1 MEIINHNEKMEE
13 TENKPKV
20 DEEPEKK
27 KGDYFYENKVPEVDE
42 LVMVRVN
49 SIDEMGVLCS
59 LLEYN
64 NLEGFLPLSELS
76 RKRMRSV
83 LRHVRVGQKQV
94 LQVIR
99 VDTERGYTDLSK
111 KYVEEPERTKGTE
124 KYNIGKTVHGIV
136 KHLAETKHKEV
147 EEIYKLMIWPL
158 NKKHTHPYDAFKLL
172 AANTETVPDIY
183 EGLGLEI
190 PQDYIDTLI
199 KVVKHQLAVQPVKIG
214 AEVDVTSFVGGIDD
228 IKRALKAGLTS
239 VPKFGDF
246 DVKIQL
252 VSSPTFLIF
261 TITTDEAGGTAAIEG
276 VTNVIK
282 EEITKAGGNFVC
294 TKPPHVIGAT
304 VGKDTGDI
312 GEDQ

>member
-1 MEIINHNEKMEE
+1 MSDSDSDNNDRNEKSE
-13 TENKPKV
+13 
-20 DEEPEKK
+20 DEDEMGKK
-27 KGDYFYENKVPEVDE
+27 KGDYFYEHKVPEVDE
-42 LVMVRVN
+42 LVMARVN
-49 SIDEMGVLCS
+49 SIDEMGVLCQ

-99 VDTERGYTDLSK
+99 VDTE
-111 KYVEEPERTKGTE
+111 

-136 KHLAETKHKEV
+136 KHLAETKHREV
-147 EEIYKLMIWPL
+147 EEIYSLMIWPL
-158 NKKHTHPYDAFKLL
+158 YKKYSHPYEAFKLL
-172 AANTETVPDIY
+172 AASSETVPDIY
-183 EGLGLEI
+183 EGLNLTI
-190 PQDYIDTLI
+190 PEDYFDTLV

-228 IKRALKAGLTS
+228 IKNALKAGLAS
-239 VPKFGDF
+239 KGEF
-246 DVKIQL
+246 DIKIQL

-261 TITTDEAGGTAAIEG
+261 TTTTDENAGTEAIEG

-282 EEITKAGGNFVC
+282 DEILKVGGNFVLV
-294 TKPPHVIGAT
+294 KPPHVIGKE
-304 VGKDTGDI
+304 VGKG
-312 GEDQ
+312 GEGESDQ

>member
-1 MEIINHNEKMEE
+1 V
-13 TENKPKV
+13 EN
-20 DEEPEKK
+20 DEENNNEDKGEEVASK
-27 KGDYFYENKVPEVDE
+27 KGDYFYEHRVPEVDE
-42 LVMVRVN
+42 LVMARVN

-99 VDTERGYTDLSK
+99 VDTDRGYTDLSK
-111 KYVEEPERTKGTE
+111 KYVEEPERIKGTE

-147 EEIYKLMIWPL
+147 EEIYKMMIWPL
-158 NKKHTHPYDAFKLL
+158 YKKYSHPYEAFKII
-172 AANTETVPDIY
+172 AASGDSTPDIY
-183 EGLGLEI
+183 EGLNLEI
-190 PQDYIDTLI
+190 PEGFLETLI

-214 AEVDVTSFVGGIDD
+214 AEVDVTSYVGGIDD
-228 IKRALKAGLTS
+228 IKHALKVALAS
-239 VPKFGDF
+239 APKEF
-246 DVKIQL
+246 DIKIQL

-261 TITTDEAGGTAAIEG
+261 CTTTDESAGTEAIEN

-282 EEITKAGGNFVC
+282 TEITKVGGNFVC
-294 TKPPHVIGAT
+294 VKPPHAIGKET
-304 VGKDTGDI
+304 KDG
-312 GEDQ
+312 GEDDK

>member
-1 MEIINHNEKMEE
+1 MDSDSDNNRNEKSE
-13 TENKPKV
+13 
-20 DEEPEKK
+20 DDDDIGKK
-27 KGDYFYENKVPEVDE
+27 KGDYFYEHKVPEVDE
-42 LVMVRVN
+42 LVMARVN
-49 SIDEMGVLCS
+49 SIDEMGVLCQ

-111 KYVEEPERTKGTE
+111 KYVEESERVKGTE

-136 KHLAETKHKEV
+136 KHLAETKHREV
-147 EEIYKLMIWPL
+147 EEIYSLMIWPL
-158 NKKHTHPYDAFKLL
+158 YKKYSHPYEAFKLL
-172 AANTETVPDIY
+172 AASAETVPDIY
-183 EGLGLEI
+183 DGLNLTI
-190 PQDYIDTLI
+190 PEDYFETLV

-228 IKRALKAGLTS
+228 IKNALKAGLS
-239 VPKFGDF
+239 SKGEF
-246 DVKIQL
+246 DIKIQL

-261 TITTDEAGGTAAIEG
+261 TTTTDEAAGTEAIDS

-282 EEITKAGGNFVC
+282 DEILKVGGNFVLI
-294 TKPPHVIGAT
+294 KPTHVIGKE
-304 VGKDTGDI
+304 VGGKVE
-312 GEDQ
+312 GEGEQ

>member
-1 MEIINHNEKMEE
+1 MED
-13 TENKPKV
+13 ENKQIKG
-20 DEEPEKK
+20 EEGEVK
-27 KGDYFYENKVPEVDE
+27 KGDYFYENRVPEVDE
-42 LVMVRVN
+42 LVMARVN

-111 KYVEEPERTKGTE
+111 KYVEELERNKGTE

-158 NKKHTHPYDAFKLL
+158 YKKYNHPYDAFKLL
-172 AANTETVPDIY
+172 ATVSDTVPDIY

-190 PQDYIDTLI
+190 PPDYVDTLV

-214 AEVDVTSFVGGIDD
+214 AEIDVTSFVGGIDD
-228 IKRALKAGLTS
+228 IKRALKAGLAS
-239 VPKFGDF
+239 VSKLGDF

-261 TITTDEAGGTAAIEG
+261 TTTTDEAGGTAAIES

-282 EEITKAGGNFVC
+282 EEITKVGGNFVC
-294 TKPPHVIGAT
+294 AKPPHVIGAPT
-304 VGKDTGDI
+304 KDAGDAE
-312 GEDQ
+312 GDQ

>member
-1 MEIINHNEKMEE
+1 MEE
-13 TENKPKV
+13 NDKESIEEENT
-20 DEEPEKK
+20 
-27 KGDYFYENKVPEVDE
+27 KGDYFYEHRVPEVDE
-42 LVMVRVN
+42 LVMARVN

-111 KYVEEPERTKGTE
+111 KYVEEPERQKGTE

-147 EEIYKLMIWPL
+147 EEIYRMMIWPL
-158 NKKHTHPYDAFKLL
+158 YKKYTHPYDAFKLL

-183 EGLGLEI
+183 EGLTLPEEI
-190 PQDYIDTLI
+190 PAGYIDTLI

-214 AEVDVTSFVGGIDD
+214 AEVDVTSFVGGIVD
-228 IKRALKAGLTS
+228 IKNALKAGLAS
-239 VPKFGDF
+239 ASSDY

-261 TITTDEAGGTAAIEG
+261 TTTTDEAGGTEAVEN

-282 EEITKAGGNFVC
+282 EEIAKVGGNFVMVK
-294 TKPPHVIGAT
+294 TPHVIGKE
-304 VGKDTGDI
+304 GEKQGDA
-312 GEDQ
+312 EDK